1 MLETLSASFA
11 LFLSWANIV
20 AIVVGVILGTVVGAI
35 PGLTGTMAVALALPF
50 TFYLEPTTAILFLV
64 GIYKGSI
71 YGGSIPAILI
81 NTPGTPSASCTVL
94 DGYPLAKQGQ
104 GGKALSMALY
114 ASCVADVISNIS
126 LIFFTAYIANL
137 ALKFGPPEFFTLI
150 CFSLTVIA
158 TVAGDSLL
166 KGLLSACIG
175 LLLATVGM
183 DLMYGT
189 NRLVFGITEML
200 SGLAFIPIM
209 IGLFALPEIMVNIRN
224 LQEKAEVLKVG
235 ERDWTTWPEFKRC
248 FKTIVRGSLI
258 GVVLGA
264 IPGIGGTPA
273 AFMSYSEAKRY
284 SKHPE
289 RFGKGELEGVAA
301 AESGNN
307 GVCGAAMIPLLSLG
321 VPGDVIAGIILGAFM
336 FHGLTPGPLLFQ
348 ENLVFV
354 YAIYIGIM
362 LCSAVLLAVGW
373 GAIKAFGGISRIPK
387 KILFPILIAICFF
400 GTYAVNTQRFDILVM
415 IIVGIFGYIMIL
427 TKIPPAPLVIAFI
440 LGPLFEDNLR
450 RSMVLSEGSFNIFVR
465 SPICWFFIALT
476 VLTLFII
483 CRRAY
488 REMKGKK
495 ASIPLN
501 EG

>member
-1 MLETLSASFA
+1 MLEILPASFA
-11 LFLSWANIV
+11 LFLSWANLV
-20 AIVVGVILGTVVGAI
+20 AVIIGTIIGVVVGAI

-50 TFYLEPTTAILFLV
+50 TFYLEPTTAILLLV

-94 DGYPLAKQGQ
+94 DGYPLAKRGQ

-114 ASCVADVISNIS
+114 ASCVADVISNVA
-126 LIFFTAYIANL
+126 LIFFTAYIANF

-158 TVAGDSLL
+158 TVAGDSLI
-166 KGLLSACIG
+166 KGLLSACLG
-175 LLLATVGM
+175 LLLATAGM

-189 NRLVFGITEML
+189 NRFTFGITEML
-200 SGLAFIPIM
+200 SGVAFIPIM
-209 IGLFALPEIMVNIRN
+209 IGLFALPEIMASIRK
-224 LQEKAEVLKVG
+224 QQGPAEVFRVK

-248 FKTIVRGSLI
+248 FKTIVRGSVI

-284 SKHPE
+284 SKNPE
-289 RFGKGELEGVAA
+289 RFGHGELEGVAA
-301 AESGNN
+301 AEAGNN

-362 LCSAVLLAVGW
+362 LCSLVLLAVGW
-373 GAIKAFGGISRIPK
+373 AAIKAFGGISRIPK
-387 KILFPILIAICFF
+387 KILFPILIATCFF
-400 GTYAVNTQRFDILVM
+400 GTYAVNTQGFDLLIM
-415 IIVGIFGYIMIL
+415 IIAGVIGYGL
-427 TKIPPAPLVIAFI
+427 VLLKIPPAPLVIAFI

-450 RSMVLSEGSFNIFVR
+450 RSMVLSDGSFSIFLR
-465 SPICWFFIALT
+465 SPICWLFLALT
-476 VLTLFII
+476 VLTLVII
-483 CRRAY
+483 ARRTY
-488 REMKGKK
+488 RGMKGKYVGV
-495 ASIPLN
+495 PLN

>member
-1 MLETLSASFA
+1 
-11 LFLSWANIV
+11 
-20 AIVVGVILGTVVGAI
+20 
-35 PGLTGTMAVALALPF
+35 MAVALALPF

-94 DGYPLAKQGQ
+94 DGYPLAKQGK

-114 ASCVADVISNIS
+114 ASCVADVISNIA
-126 LIFFTAYIANL
+126 LIFFTAYIARL

-158 TVAGDSLL
+158 TVAGDSLN
-166 KGLLSACIG
+166 KGLLSACVG

-189 NRLVFGITEML
+189 NRMVFGITELL
-200 SGLAFIPIM
+200 SGVAFIPLM
-209 IGLFALPEIMVNIRN
+209 IGLFALPEIMVNIRKRK
-224 LQEKAEVLKVG
+224 EKAEVFQVG
-235 ERDWTTWPEFKRC
+235 EKDWTTWQDFKSC
-248 FKTIVRGSLI
+248 FKTIVRGSII
-258 GVVLGA
+258 GVILGA

-273 AFMSYSEAKRY
+273 AFMSYGEAKRT

-289 RFGKGELEGVAA
+289 LFGKGSLEGVAA

-348 ENLVFV
+348 ENLTFV

-362 LCSAVLLAVGW
+362 VCSPVMLVVGAA
-373 GAIKAFGGISRIPK
+373 AIKAFGGISRIPK
-387 KILFPILIAICFF
+387 QILFPVLIAVCFF
-400 GTYAVNTQRFDILVM
+400 GAYAVNTQQFDILAM
-415 IIVGIFGYIMIL
+415 IVFGILGYIMIL
-427 TKIPPAPLVIAFI
+427 VKLPPAPLVIAFI
-440 LGPLFEDNLR
+440 LGPYFEDNLR
-450 RSMVLSEGSFNIFVR
+450 RSLVLSDGSLSIFIR

-476 VLTLFII
+476 ILTLAFIL
-483 CRRAY
+483 RRQY
-488 REMKGKK
+488 RAMKGKDTG
-495 ASIPLN
+495 IPLN
-501 EG
+501 

>member
-1 MLETLSASFA
+1 MLETLSASFS

-20 AIVVGVILGTVVGAI
+20 AIVIGTVIGVVVGAI

-94 DGYPLAKQGQ
+94 DGYPLAKKGQ

-114 ASCVADVISNIS
+114 ASCVADVISNVA
-126 LIFFTAYIANL
+126 LVFFTASIAEL

-158 TVAGDSLL
+158 MVAGDSMI
-166 KGLLSACIG
+166 KGLLAACLG
-175 LLLATVGM
+175 LLMATAGM
-183 DLMYGT
+183 DLVYGT
-189 NRLVFGITEML
+189 NRFVFGITEML

-209 IGLFALPEIMVNIRN
+209 IGLFAVPEILVNIRK
-224 LQEKAEVLKVG
+224 QQGPVEVMDVKEK
-235 ERDWTTWPEFKRC
+235 DWTTWEDFKRC
-248 FKTIVRGSLI
+248 FRTIVRGSLI

-273 AFMSYSEAKRY
+273 AFMSYGEAKRA

-362 LCSAVLLAVGW
+362 LCSIVLLVVGW
-373 GAIKAFGGISRIPK
+373 GAIKTFGGISRIPK
-387 KILFPILIAICFF
+387 KILFPILIATCFF
-400 GTYAVNTQRFDILVM
+400 GTYAVNTQIFDILVM
-415 IIVGIFGYIMIL
+415 VVASIVGYIMIL
-427 TKIPPAPLVIAFI
+427 LKIPPAPLVIAFI
-440 LGPLFEDNLR
+440 LGPMFEDNLR
-450 RSMVLSEGSFNIFVR
+450 RSMVLSDGSLSIFLR
-465 SPICWFFIALT
+465 SPICWLFLALT
-476 VLTLFII
+476 VLTLII
-483 CRRAY
+483 IARRTY
-488 REMKGKK
+488 RGMKGKYVGV
-495 ASIPLN
+495 PLN